1 MDRMSVA
8 APLVQ
13 ISLLGEAIDGAP
25 VAVLVADDEGRY
37 LAANRFACQLLGY
50 SREELLTKSVRDIA
64 VGSEVEAHFQDFLAA
79 REQRGEYEVRRKD
92 GTTTSFR
99 YRAGRTM
106 IAGMTCYIAVG
117 VEADL
122 PESA

>member
-1 MDRMSVA
+1 MSVA

-37 LAANRFACQLLGY
+37 LAANRYACELLGY
-50 SREELLTKSVRDIA
+50 SREELLTMSVRDVA
-64 VGSEVEAHFQDFLAA
+64 VDAEVEAHFQDFIAV

-92 GTTTSFR
+92 GTTTKFR

-106 IAGMTCYIAVG
+106 LAGMTCYIAVG
-117 VEADL
+117 VEADA
-122 PESA
+122 PQNP